1 MRATALAAAITTL
14 TALAPIGGW
23 SATAPPP
30 AGAAPAAPA
39 APAQANPGN
48 GRWAPVPGGHPV
60 PGAVDTSNLPGVNL
74 DALASRPLDQWGV
87 VGIAPHTGGV
97 YSFVWDMAEINNTI
111 YVGGGFTGVQQG
123 YGQTTQNQSFLA
135 AFDRDTGN
143 WISTF
148 RPTFDKPVL
157 ALQVSRSGKLLV
169 GGEFTTVNG
178 VARKGLVALNP
189 TTGAT
194 DPTFTASV
202 DGTTPVVREL
212 TRDGNNLYIGGVF
225 SRVLGSAGNPWI
237 WNAARVDDVTGQ
249 LDYTWLPR
257 FMGGVWDLAID
268 PIRNRVGAVGSFSSI
283 EGLAGTYN
291 MGVVT
296 RGTGTVVTGLTPYQ
310 YNQVTEQ
317 HQTIGIT
324 YANNAWIVAGEQH
337 SVQVLSATTNARLGW
352 MNTGFPTCPTWEV
365 TPCPATAGGAYQVVE
380 RFADGKLIIGCHCW
394 QPYLGNTSLWNIGT
408 FYNSFEGTREF
419 LYGAQAIRSSDFRT
433 ASRFVPGLR
442 KSAALETW
450 NVFVDSRG
458 CYYIG
463 GYYTSKA
470 DGTWLGGFGRMCEP
484 VAAPTN
490 VTGTNLGGSARL
502 AWTAPN
508 SQLPVTGYRVQRNG
522 TTIGETS
529 TTTFTVANLAAGTYT
544 FTVAARDKSGRFSTA
559 VSVTVTVTATIVDNQ
574 APNPPPGVAAALVNG
589 NQVKITWNAATD
601 LPNPGGVGVASYWV
615 VRDWTTQWLVP
626 ASGTL
631 QYVDTNAS
639 VGSHRYQVF
648 AVDAGS
654 RISSGST
661 PANISVP

>member
-1 MRATALAAAITTL
+1 
-14 TALAPIGGW
+14 
-23 SATAPPP
+23 
-30 AGAAPAAPA
+30 
-39 APAQANPGN
+39 
-48 GRWAPVPGGHPV
+48 
-60 PGAVDTSNLPGVNL
+60 
-74 DALASRPLDQWGV
+74 
-87 VGIAPHTGGV
+87 
-97 YSFVWDMAEINNTI
+97 MAEINNTI

-148 RPTFDKPVL
+148 RPTFNKPVL

-194 DPTFTASV
+194 DPTFTASI
-202 DGTTPVVREL
+202 DGTTPSSANSPATATTSTSAASSPASSAPPATHGSGTPHARRRHRT
-212 TRDGNNLYIGGVF
+212 TRLH
-225 SRVLGSAGNPWI
+225 LA
-237 WNAARVDDVTGQ
+237 
-249 LDYTWLPR
+249 PR

-508 SQLPVTGYRVQRNG
+508 SQLPVTGYRIQRNG

-559 VSVTVTVTATIVDNQ
+559 VSVTVTVTVTDNQ

-589 NQVKITWNAATD
+589 KQVKVTWNAATD

-626 ASGTL
+626 ASGTR
-631 QYVDTNAS
+631 QYIDTNAS
-639 VGSHRYQVF
+639 KGTRRYQVF
-648 AVDAGS
+648 AVDRGN
-654 RISSGST
+654 RISAGST
-661 PANISVP
+661 PVTITVP